1 MNRKFALLILCGA
14 ALSACSEQSN
24 TDTAAGEPA
33 AAPSENPS
41 QAPSQ
46 ASGAAFDAAYAAAE
60 EALAEAAAN
69 RNVWSK
75 TENLL
80 EQSKAANSEG
90 RTGAAIELA
99 NEAKLQAELATNQ
112 ALTEKDAWR
121 SRILTE

>member
-1 MNRKFALLILCGA
+1 MNRNLALLILCGA

-33 AAPSENPS
+33 AAPSEIPK
-41 QAPSQ
+41 QV
-46 ASGAAFDAAYAAAE
+46 SGVAFDTAYAAAE
-60 EALAEAAAN
+60 EALAVAAAN

-80 EQSKAANSEG
+80 AQSKAANSEG
-90 RTGAAIELA
+90 HTDAAIELA

>member
-1 MNRKFALLILCGA
+1 MNRNFALLILCVA

-33 AAPSENPS
+33 AAPIETI
-41 QAPSQ
+41 SQ
-46 ASGAAFDAAYAAAE
+46 ASGAGFDAAYAAAE
-60 EALAEAAAN
+60 EALALAAAN

-75 TENLL
+75 TENIL

-90 RTGAAIELA
+90 RTEEAIELA

-112 ALTEKDAWR
+112 ALAEKDAWR
-121 SRILTE
+121 SRILAE

>member
-1 MNRKFALLILCGA
+1 MNRNFALLLIFGT

-33 AAPSENPS
+33 AAPGEI
-41 QAPSQ
+41 PSQ
-46 ASGAAFDAAYAAAE
+46 ASGTPFDTAYAAAE
-60 EALAEAAAN
+60 EALAVAAAN

-90 RTGAAIELA
+90 RTEAAIDLA
-99 NEAKLQAELATNQ
+99 KEAKIQAELATDQ
-112 ALTEKDAWR
+112 ALAEKDAWR
-121 SRILTE
+121 SRMLAE

>member
-33 AAPSENPS
+33 AAPAEI
-41 QAPSQ
+41 PSQ

-80 EQSKAANSEG
+80 EQSMAANSEG
-90 RTGAAIELA
+90 RTDVAIELA

-121 SRILTE
+121 SRILTQ